1 MKVILKAKLAKE
13 MISFIFLNIE
23 DVKISFFGLTEQNKQ
38 CMLQIEPRLLL
49 ISVGFQLYGSN
60 DELIYP
66 ENDGC
71 IVAALIE
78 PFM

>member
-1 MKVILKAKLAKE
+1 
-13 MISFIFLNIE
+13 
-23 DVKISFFGLTEQNKQ
+23 
-38 CMLQIEPRLLL
+38 MLQIEPRLLL